1 MPMLP
6 CSPVRVSR
14 GRPACRNPKLMESA
28 RHLLDRSGAAGVVRQ
43 LQGMFASMKSKTVI
57 LRNKLGLHLRPASRI
72 VKISGKYRSTK
83 VELARDGESV
93 NAKSILGI
101 MTLVAESGAEV
112 EIQCDG
118 PDEEACLDEL
128 VDLVNNK
135 FYEE

>member
-1 MPMLP
+1 
-6 CSPVRVSR
+6 
-14 GRPACRNPKLMESA
+14 
-28 RHLLDRSGAAGVVRQ
+28 
-43 LQGMFASMKSKTVI
+43 MKSKTVI

>member
-6 CSPVRVSR
+6 CSPVRGSR
-14 GRPACRNPKLMESA
+14 DRPACRNPKTMELV
-28 RHLLDRSGAAGVVRQ
+28 RCLLDRSGAAGVVRQ

-112 EIQCDG
+112 EISCDG